1 MNEPF
6 IFQTLPE
13 ILQPEWRTWSVCSFI
28 FAGIRTAFPI
38 SKNRRNIAALQ
49 KFREKHRKTKSGA
62 FSRLEVIAMPYV
74 TPEQI
79 KRAKQMDLLTYL
91 QHHEPQELVRFSG
104 NVYTTRTHD
113 SLKIS
118 NGKWCWWSRGIGG
131 RSALDYLIKVRGM
144 TLPEAVMR
152 IDGQAVV
159 MPSSPSKARGP
170 AQPRTLLLPEKNKS
184 NDRVAAYLRGRGIHS
199 ALIDYCLQTG
209 RLYESRYRH
218 NAVFVGFDPQGVP
231 RYGALR
237 GTSGSRF
244 MGDVSGSDK
253 HFSFS
258 IPARDKSTK
267 LHLFESA
274 IDLLSYGTLELL
286 SGRDWRRENCL
297 SLAGIYRPK
306 KNIGESTPPAALTQ
320 YLKDYPQIT
329 EIALHL
335 DNDTAG
341 RLAAE
346 TIKALLPS
354 TYTISDEPPQRGK
367 DYNDYLRVVLRIRQ
381 SNSMEK

>member
-1 MNEPF
+1 
-6 IFQTLPE
+6 
-13 ILQPEWRTWSVCSFI
+13 
-28 FAGIRTAFPI
+28 
-38 SKNRRNIAALQ
+38 
-49 KFREKHRKTKSGA
+49 
-62 FSRLEVIAMPYV
+62 MPYV
-74 TPEQI
+74 APDQI

-91 QHHEPQELVRFSG
+91 QHYEPQELVHFSG
-104 NVYTTRTHD
+104 NVYTTRSHD

-144 TLPEAVMR
+144 TLPEAVIR

-159 MPSSPSKARGP
+159 VPSVPSKTRETAGP
-170 AQPRTLLLPEKNKS
+170 KRLLLPERNQN
-184 NDRVAAYLRGRGIHS
+184 NDRVAAYLKGRGIHGT
-199 ALIDYCLQTG
+199 LIDYCLQTG
-209 RLYESRYRH
+209 RLYESRYRR
-218 NAVFVGFDPQGVP
+218 NAVFVDFDPQGVP

-244 MGDVSGSDK
+244 MGDASGSDK

-258 IPARDKSTK
+258 VPAREKSTK

-286 SGRDWRRENCL
+286 AGRDWRRENCL

-306 KNIGESTPPAALTQ
+306 KNIGESTLPAALTQ

-335 DNDTAG
+335 INDAPG
-341 RLAAE
+341 RLAAK

-354 TYTISDEPPQRGK
+354 ACTVSDKPPPRGK
-367 DYNDYLRVVLRIRQ
+367 DCNDYLRMMLRGWHGPER
-381 SNSMEK
+381 

>member
-1 MNEPF
+1 
-6 IFQTLPE
+6 
-13 ILQPEWRTWSVCSFI
+13 
-28 FAGIRTAFPI
+28 
-38 SKNRRNIAALQ
+38 
-49 KFREKHRKTKSGA
+49 
-62 FSRLEVIAMPYV
+62 MPYV

-79 KRAKQMDLLTYL
+79 ERAKQMDLLTYL
-91 QHHEPQELVRFSG
+91 QYYEPRELVRFSG
-104 NVYTTRTHD
+104 NVYTTRSHD

-118 NGKWCWWSRGIGG
+118 NGKWCWWSQGIGG

-144 TLPEAVMR
+144 TLPEAVIQ
-152 IDGQAVV
+152 IDGQAAI
-159 MPSSPSKARGP
+159 SPPVLSGTQKP
-170 AQPRTLLLPEKNKS
+170 TEPKKLLLPEKNEN
-184 NDRVAAYLRGRGIHS
+184 NDRVIAYLRGRGIRGEI
-199 ALIDYCLQTG
+199 IDWCIRTG
-209 RLYESRYRH
+209 RLYESRDYH
-218 NAVFVGFDPQGVP
+218 NAVFIGFDLQGVP

-258 IPARDKSTK
+258 IPARKKSTK

-297 SLAGIYRPK
+297 SLAGIYKPK
-306 KNIGESTPPAALTQ
+306 KNIGESTPPAALMQ
-320 YLKDYPQIT
+320 YLEDYPQINAV
-329 EIALHL
+329 ALHL
-335 DNDTAG
+335 DNDAAG

-354 TYTISDEPPQRGK
+354 TYAVSDEPPKRGK
-367 DYNDYLRVVLRIRQ
+367 DYNDYLRIMLKGRHGQER
-381 SNSMEK
+381 

>member
-1 MNEPF
+1 
-6 IFQTLPE
+6 
-13 ILQPEWRTWSVCSFI
+13 
-28 FAGIRTAFPI
+28 
-38 SKNRRNIAALQ
+38 
-49 KFREKHRKTKSGA
+49 
-62 FSRLEVIAMPYV
+62 MPYV
-74 TPEQI
+74 APEQI

-91 QHHEPQELVRFSG
+91 QYYEPQEVVHFSG
-104 NVYTTRTHD
+104 NVYTTRSHD

-159 MPSSPSKARGP
+159 EPPVPSKAREP
-170 AQPRTLLLPEKNKS
+170 AEPRRLLLPDENKS
-184 NDRVAAYLRGRGIHS
+184 NDRVVAYLKGRGIHS
-199 ALIDYCLQTG
+199 ALIGYCLETG
-209 RLYESRYRH
+209 RLYESRYRR
-218 NAVFVGFDPQGVP
+218 NAVFVGFEPQGVP

-244 MGDVSGSDK
+244 MGDASGSDK
-253 HFSFS
+253 RFSFS

-286 SGRDWRRENCL
+286 SDRDWRRENCL
-297 SLAGIYRPK
+297 SLAGIYKPK
-306 KNIGESTPPAALTQ
+306 KNIEESTLPASLMQ

-329 EIALHL
+329 GISLHL
-335 DNDTAG
+335 DNDAPG

-346 TIKALLPS
+346 TIKAILPS
-354 TYTISDEPPQRGK
+354 TYTISDELPSRGK
-367 DYNDYLRVVLRIRQ
+367 DYNDYLRMVLRIRQ
-381 SNSMEK
+381 PNSIER

>member
-1 MNEPF
+1 MKDEVKNMPF
-6 IFQTLPE
+6 
-13 ILQPEWRTWSVCSFI
+13 
-28 FAGIRTAFPI
+28 
-38 SKNRRNIAALQ
+38 
-49 KFREKHRKTKSGA
+49 
-62 FSRLEVIAMPYV
+62 V

-79 KRAKQMDLLTYL
+79 ERAKQVDLLTYL
-91 QHHEPQELVRFSG
+91 QNYEPQELVRFSG
-104 NVYTTRTHD
+104 NVYTTRSHD

-159 MPSSPSKARGP
+159 MPTVPSKARKP
-170 AQPRTLLLPEKNKS
+170 AELRRLLLPEKHEN
-184 NDRVAAYLRGRGIHS
+184 NNRVIAYLIGRGIHS
-199 ALIDYCLQTG
+199 TLIDYCIRTG
-209 RLYESRYRH
+209 RLYESRDYH
-218 NAVFVGFDPQGVP
+218 NAVFVGLARQGIP
-231 RYGALR
+231 RYGMLR
-237 GTSGSRF
+237 GICGKRF
-244 MGDVSGSDK
+244 AGDINGSDK

-306 KNIGESTPPAALTQ
+306 KNIEESTPPAALMQ

-329 EIALHL
+329 EITLHL
-335 DNDTAG
+335 DNDAPG

-367 DYNDYLRVVLRIRQ
+367 DYNDYLKMVLRVRHGQ
-381 SNSMEK
+381 ERERE